1 MLVALLIAIG
11 PLLKRL
17 SKLLFFLCFFM
28 PSIVLSFE
36 FSPERS
42 ENDAENEI
50 GWLVAPLPI
59 IVEGIGSSVPII
71 ASISNVYRSTDLLMA
86 KTFFKGDFEVSLFSI
101 SKFPVIDEKLLF
113 SLGVT
118 DFYMP
123 FRSYDRGID
132 SGKEDY
138 YQTLEKYNSNFVTFQ
153 SQFYNQRLEFLLTYS
168 TGGTKLEKIFDVDGN
183 DFSNIQS
190 PQRNWVDHVIGTQID
205 LTDNHL
211 DPSEGLRIGLLHS
224 NTNYGLNELSDYA
237 VDDLNIT
244 AYFPFFKTH
253 TLLFN
258 AFQSRS
264 NITEKGLVD
273 EDAVRNKFGLD
284 CDLEKEAVACRNTET
299 RRINYWL
306 KRNRSSKATALGGL
320 NRMRAYSQGRFYAA
334 NSSNY
339 VLEYRLNYSEKR
351 TPMNWIFLGGL
362 RTVLQTSF
370 FYETGSVADDIS
382 RLHQKMKSSFG
393 VGFRAIISG
402 LIYRFDLAKGEDGI
416 APTLFIN
423 YPLSLGSLG
432 T

>member
-1 MLVALLIAIG
+1 MLVALLIAIW

-36 FSPERS
+36 FPPERS

-59 IVEGIGSSVPII
+59 IVEGIGSGVPIA

-273 EDAVRNKFGLD
+273 EDAVRNKFGLG

>member
-59 IVEGIGSSVPII
+59 IVEGIGSGVPIA

-86 KTFFKGDFEVSLFSI
+86 KTFFKGDFGVSLFSI

>member
-36 FSPERS
+36 FPPERS

-59 IVEGIGSSVPII
+59 IVEGIGSGVPIA

-273 EDAVRNKFGLD
+273 EDAVRNKFGLG

>member
-36 FSPERS
+36 FPPERS

-59 IVEGIGSSVPII
+59 IVEGIGSGVPIA